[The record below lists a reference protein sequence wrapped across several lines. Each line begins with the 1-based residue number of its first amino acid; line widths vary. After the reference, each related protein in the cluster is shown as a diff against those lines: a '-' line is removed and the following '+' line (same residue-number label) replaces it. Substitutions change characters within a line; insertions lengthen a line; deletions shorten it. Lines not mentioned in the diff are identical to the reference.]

1 MTLEELKKRQSWT
14 FDQKLDHAVATV
26 ENFFR
31 VSMAVVLSPF
41 RAVKTPLSCSILSV
55 ALSTKTA
62 RPYFAIRG
70 PNIRML

>member
-31 VSMAVVLSPF
+31 VSMAAVLCLF
-41 RAVKTPLSCSILSV
+41 RAAKTPLCCWILFV
-55 ALSTKTA
+55 ALLIKTA
-62 RPYFAIRG
+62 RLSSVTLGLSI
-70 PNIRML
+70 LTL